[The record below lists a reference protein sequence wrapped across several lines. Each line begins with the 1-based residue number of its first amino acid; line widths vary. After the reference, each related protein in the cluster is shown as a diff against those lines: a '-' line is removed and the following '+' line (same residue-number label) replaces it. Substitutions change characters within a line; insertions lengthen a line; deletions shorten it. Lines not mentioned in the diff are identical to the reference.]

1 VSDLGIR
8 RAGSSDAAAI
18 VRIVNAAYRKAEAFF
33 VRGDRIEASEVTR
46 LLERGT
52 FLLAESRGEAS
63 PAPPASR
70 GLTCLGEANPTPPAP
85 RGAPRHSELL
95 GSVYV
100 EDRGDHGY
108 IGLLSVDP
116 ARQRAGLGRAL
127 MTAAEETL
135 AAAGRPRVELLVVNL
150 RRELPAWYGKQG
162 YREVGTRPFPPDA
175 PNFLPCHYLV
185 MSKRLPPAGHAVGA
199 TDGAP
204 ATSGSCAR

>member
-8 RAGSSDAAAI
+8 RARSSDASAI
-18 VRIVNAAYRKAEAFF
+18 VRVVNAAYRQAEAFF
-33 VRGDRIEASEVTR
+33 VRGDRIEAGEVAR
-46 LLERGT
+46 LLERGS
-52 FLLAESRGEAS
+52 FLLAERDSA
-63 PAPPASR
+63 
-70 GLTCLGEANPTPPAP
+70 
-85 RGAPRHSELL
+85 LL

-116 ARQRAGLGRAL
+116 TLQRAGLGRAL
-127 MTAAEETL
+127 MAAAEESL

-204 ATSGSCAR
+204 STSGSCAR